1 LCFLTSHYRLRIRLP
16 VAGRPGRF
24 LAADPGRPVP
34 GWATVLSGWPVRVI
48 GREERTMAA
57 SGNRSEAPGAIRA
70 VPAEA
75 DDPTWDRLEDQIRWY
90 SRKSGESQRFYKW
103 LKLLEIA
110 VAAALPVVAA
120 VRSPVWVTGG
130 LAAVIVVLEGAQ
142 HVYQF
147 QEHWITY
154 RSTAEELKHE
164 RYLYIAHAGPYTGD
178 DRHDQLAERLEGLIS
193 QEHARWTYSHRSSDH
208 QQPGQ

>member
-1 LCFLTSHYRLRIRLP
+1 
-16 VAGRPGRF
+16 
-24 LAADPGRPVP
+24 
-34 GWATVLSGWPVRVI
+34 
-48 GREERTMAA
+48 MAA

-75 DDPTWDRLEDQIRWY
+75 EDPTWDRLEDQIGWY
-90 SRKSGESQRFYKW
+90 SRKSGESQRLYKW

-120 VRSPVWVTGG
+120 VHSPVWVTGG

-142 HVYQF
+142 HLYQY

-154 RSTAEELKHE
+154 RSTAEALKHE
-164 RYLYIAHAGPYTGD
+164 RYLYLALAGPYAGD
-178 DRHDQLAERLEGLIS
+178 DRHSHLAERLEGLIS
-193 QEHARWTYSHRSSDH
+193 QEHAKWTVSHRASDH
-208 QQPGQ
+208 HQQGQ